1 MSISFFSYQAWNLLS
16 VSPHFVDLNLGC
28 TSSKTLKPTL
38 RFARWHEL
46 SPLTALA
53 YRDPRGTTDAVLR
66 VTYRCKC
73 RRNFCFQFSPFSF
86 PFSVYYSNGDN
97 SRATDSR
104 HRSFNDRL
112 AKVESESCLQHL
124 ASSRNF
130 SLSAQATLRLYT
142 NAETSKL

>member
-28 TSSKTLKPTL
+28 TSCKTLKPTL

-53 YRDPRGTTDAVLR
+53 YHDLRGTTDAVLR

-73 RRNFCFQFSPFSF
+73 YRNLSFQ
-86 PFSVYYSNGDN
+86 FSVYYSNGDN

>member
-28 TSSKTLKPTL
+28 TRSKTLKPTL

-53 YRDPRGTTDAVLR
+53 YHDPRGTTDAVLR
-66 VTYRCKC
+66 VTYRCKYC
-73 RRNFCFQFSPFSF
+73 RNFSF

-112 AKVESESCLQHL
+112 TKVESESCLQHL